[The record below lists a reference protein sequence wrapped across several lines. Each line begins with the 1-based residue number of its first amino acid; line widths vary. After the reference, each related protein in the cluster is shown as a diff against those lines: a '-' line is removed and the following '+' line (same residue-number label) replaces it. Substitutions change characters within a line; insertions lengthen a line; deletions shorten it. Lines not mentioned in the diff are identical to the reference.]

1 MGKAV
6 GQDGR
11 RLLGSTASLP
21 ICRDLPVTYQSQEP
35 RPEQIIDTE
44 HVLKGHHRTTLFQ
57 GRVKC
62 NMKAKDMLP
71 LPFRKESAAVSLD
84 LLAHSHSLALPP
96 HRLLHLEGLIW
107 PGPTPCYSCI
117 LSRAVWRKASFEQ
130 CVSTLGRNPQT
141 KINRTHLLM
150 VRRGLCF

>member
-11 RLLGSTASLP
+11 RLLGSAASLP

-96 HRLLHLEGLIW
+96 
-107 PGPTPCYSCI
+107 PPPPP
-117 LSRAVWRKASFEQ
+117 
-130 CVSTLGRNPQT
+130 LGRVDLA
-141 KINRTHLLM
+141 RTNSMLFMYSLKS
-150 VRRGLCF
+150 GLAQGLF